1 MQGIIPMQHNED
13 SMAEECIGETI
24 LASIAHFGCV
34 HGTIS
39 TFHLVSLITT
49 PLETQHFIQKA
60 LVAASD
66 VVPIAHVG
74 NPKCVLI
81 WQFPEGN
88 GTSHEQFF
96 LQWDRPDRAPEV
108 GNCAIGWSLSTT
120 VNSPWKK
127 KK

>member
-1 MQGIIPMQHNED
+1 MQRNED

-24 LASIAHFGCV
+24 LASIAHFGRV

-49 PLETQHFIQKA
+49 PLEMQHFIQKA

-66 VVPIAHVG
+66 VIPIAHVG

-81 WQFPEGN
+81 WEFPEGN
-88 GTSHEQFF
+88 GTSHEHFF
-96 LQWDRPDRAPEV
+96 CCSGTDQIEHQKWETVPPD
-108 GNCAIGWSLSTT
+108 GLYQLLSTLHGRKR
-120 VNSPWKK
+120 NDK
-127 KK
+127 